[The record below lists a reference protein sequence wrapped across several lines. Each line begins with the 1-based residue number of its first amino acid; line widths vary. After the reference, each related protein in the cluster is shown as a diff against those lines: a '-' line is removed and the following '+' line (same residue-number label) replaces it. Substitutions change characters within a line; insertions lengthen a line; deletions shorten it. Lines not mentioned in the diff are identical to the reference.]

1 MPNSTHPYPFYN
13 PYSKPYLAFLIQS
26 NNISTKFGSPND
38 NDDHNLPHENMYMFS
53 DVDLYTQPVQ
63 NPIIAFA
70 LVLPIQLVFAA
81 SAIFI
86 QIRTLQMLKQEKS
99 VNNRMMVTQAKI
111 HILFWPLWVVTLTLT
126 ENVYPLSGFTT
137 PIFCT
142 VLRFCLYFCLFSFI
156 LYSFYAAL
164 LRYLYCL
171 HTKKVNKFGK
181 SKLIKI
187 IYWMFYL
194 HTLAWTLYTNFTS
207 FSLDHI
213 PLINNCYGN
222 YHDIFLMESS
232 RLNMVRRHF
241 CALET
246 GQGKNMRFISLSLW

>member
-1 MPNSTHPYPFYN
+1 MSYSIHPYPFYN
-13 PYSKPYLAFLIQS
+13 PYNKPSLAFLIQS
-26 NNISTKFGSPND
+26 NNISTKSGSPND
-38 NDDHNLPHENMYMFS
+38 VDNHLLHENMYMFS
-53 DVDLYTQPVQ
+53 EINFFRQPLQ

-70 LVLPIQLVFAA
+70 LVLPLQLVFAV

-99 VNNRMMVTQAKI
+99 VNNSMMVTQAKI
-111 HILFWPLWVVTLTLT
+111 HIIFWPLWVVILTLT
-126 ENVYPLSGFTT
+126 ENLYPLSAFTT

-142 VLRFCLYFCLFSFI
+142 VLRFCIYFGSFSFV

-164 LRYLYCL
+164 LRYLCCS
-171 HTKKVNKFGK
+171 HTEKVNKFGK
-181 SKLIKI
+181 DKLIKV

-194 HTLAWTLYTNFTS
+194 HTLLWTLYTNFTS

-213 PLINNCYGN
+213 PFINHCYGN
-222 YHDIFLMESS
+222 YHDIFLMETNP
-232 RLNMVRRHF
+232 LDMVRRHF

-246 GQGKNMRFISLSLW
+246 GKGKNIRFICLSP